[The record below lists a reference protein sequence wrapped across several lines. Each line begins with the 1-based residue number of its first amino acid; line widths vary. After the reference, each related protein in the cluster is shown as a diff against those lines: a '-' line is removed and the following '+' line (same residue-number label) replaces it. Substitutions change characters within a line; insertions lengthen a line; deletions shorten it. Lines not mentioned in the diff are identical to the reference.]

1 MERDELSLFYG
12 TSCLSERVLCHIS
25 HLAQYETPYAVLQET
40 LSLFI
45 AWYAHYTSQCFDCS
59 FSDKAGGLGKRHSL
73 ALEVTD
79 ISATSHKRSYIYQSS
94 TDAFLLTT

>member
-1 MERDELSLFYG
+1 MLRSILGCSHFISLFIRNNAFGAMERDELSLFYG

-45 AWYAHYTSQCFDCS
+45 A
-59 FSDKAGGLGKRHSL
+59 
-73 ALEVTD
+73 
-79 ISATSHKRSYIYQSS
+79 
-94 TDAFLLTT
+94 